1 MALTSFQELQRA
13 SEHRESEMRE
23 ALKGANSRS
32 NKFEQEKEE
41 LLKTMN
47 DQRMNSA
54 ASAKEVEM
62 LKESIVKLNF
72 DIEKKT
78 AEYEDARKRFSQVK
92 EALTVE
98 RNLRARAEI
107 KEEQMRQEII
117 ATTGQMHAMRDNF
130 VTKIDDT
137 SKEVE
142 DRTEELT
149 ARIKDLEEKAKEQV
163 RCYQQ

>member
-47 DQRMNSA
+47 DQRINSA
-54 ASAKEVEM
+54 SSAKEVEM
-62 LKESIVKLNF
+62 LKESITKLNA

-78 AEYEDARKRFSQVK
+78 AEYEDARQRFSQVK

-98 RNLRARAEI
+98 RNR
-107 KEEQMRQEII
+107 KQ
-117 ATTGQMHAMRDNF
+117 
-130 VTKIDDT
+130 
-137 SKEVE
+137 
-142 DRTEELT
+142 
-149 ARIKDLEEKAKEQV
+149 
-163 RCYQQ
+163 YQQTILSFIFPMTPPCTKTNESFLFVVYVNFSWIPSPGTRRN